1 MDIYHYQIKALEPV
15 VTHDNYLVELSI
27 VVRYFH
33 MTLLQEL
40 HILTLINKPTFA
52 LIRFCCSGRIP
63 RLSLNQH
70 SLYVR
75 VVEKPPPPPLTGEQ
89 YGKVEPKYPE
99 GGHCQSVL
107 RPMEGFNVPLYF
119 K

>member
-1 MDIYHYQIKALEPV
+1 VQQRPAPGGFG
-15 VTHDNYLVELSI
+15 LSHLSKME
-27 VVRYFH
+27 VLGSCRCMAV
-33 MTLLQEL
+33 TLLFVL
-40 HILTLINKPTFA
+40 
-52 LIRFCCSGRIP
+52 CSGRIP

-75 VVEKPPPPPLTGEQ
+75 VVEKIPPPPLTGEQ
-89 YGKVEPKYPE
+89 YRKMELKYPE

-107 RPMEGFNVPLYF
+107 RLQGGFNVPLYF